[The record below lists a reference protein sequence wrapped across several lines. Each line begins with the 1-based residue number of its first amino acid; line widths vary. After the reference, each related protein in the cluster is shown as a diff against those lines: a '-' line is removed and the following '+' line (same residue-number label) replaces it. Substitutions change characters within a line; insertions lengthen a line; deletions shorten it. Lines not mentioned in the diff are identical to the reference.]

1 MAKKYIIRTVNTG
14 GAEIVDI
21 FNEAS
26 AISLA
31 YSNGVNVI
39 SSSITDHIGTTSM
52 SEASA
57 GYEGFN
63 IALQN
68 LTIGNSYKL
77 YFTFQVTSG
86 QWFANMQ
93 YRFGYM
99 ISDTNRTDYSNY
111 TQWNEN
117 LTRDL
122 AEHSYVVD
130 FTATAATMYLSFNI
144 CGFSDSVTNY
154 FTISGLKVESGGVGN
169 AEIAV
174 DKYVDNVF
182 DSTFSMISQTWSDT
196 WKNFDNLIRV
206 EFEST
211 TLKWVIE
218 VLGNIEGHSVG
229 DLISWAYSVEE
240 ELELLEFIPDG
251 FAIEL
256 MNNTEELNKITKT
269 PTLVRTL
276 YGHLKEETDIV
287 DPEILIEFSG
297 VLTDCNYM
305 HIPLLNRYYF
315 ITKIDSVRTNLWR
328 ISAHCDVLKT
338 YSEGI
343 LGTEA
348 VVARS
353 ESKYNLYLNDPMFK
367 VYTQPRLQI
376 ANFPQKFT
384 GESFVLVMNG
394 AKYST

>member
-1 MAKKYIIRTVNTG
+1 MARKYIIRTVNTG
-14 GAEIVDI
+14 GAEIIDI
-21 FNEAS
+21 FNGAS

-31 YSNGVNVI
+31 YGNGVNVI
-39 SSSITDHIGTTSM
+39 SSSITDHVGSASM

-63 IALQN
+63 VALQN

-86 QWFANMQ
+86 QWFPNMQ

-99 ISDTNRTDYSNY
+99 ISDTNRSDYSNY

-122 AEHSYVVD
+122 TEHSYVVD

-154 FTISGLKVESGGVGN
+154 FTISGLKVEGGGVGN

-174 DKYVDNVF
+174 DKYVDNVL
-182 DSTFSMISQTWSDT
+182 DSTFNMISQTWSDT

-218 VLGNIEGHSVG
+218 ILGNIEGQSVG
-229 DLISWAYSVEE
+229 SLISWAYSVEE

-276 YGHLKEETDIV
+276 YGHFREETDIV
-287 DPEILIEFSG
+287 DPEIVIEFDG

-315 ITKIDSVRTNLWR
+315 ITKIDSVRTKLWR